1 MLKHLPEI
9 ALETF
14 QSEILYSKKRVIL
27 ASDRR
32 VHNSAILAQRRD
44 ENIADR
50 ITKFQNTLA
59 TNKVYRIPLRF
70 LVDVGLVNFPTA
82 FNTKFTFNLE
92 QNMTKLFE
100 AIT

>member
-1 MLKHLPEI
+1 M
-9 ALETF
+9 
-14 QSEILYSKKRVIL
+14 
-27 ASDRR
+27 
-32 VHNSAILAQRRD
+32 HNSANLAQRME

-50 ITKFQNTLA
+50 ITKFLNTLT

-70 LVDVGLVNFPTA
+70 LVDVSLVNFPTA

-100 AIT
+100 AIRLTIY